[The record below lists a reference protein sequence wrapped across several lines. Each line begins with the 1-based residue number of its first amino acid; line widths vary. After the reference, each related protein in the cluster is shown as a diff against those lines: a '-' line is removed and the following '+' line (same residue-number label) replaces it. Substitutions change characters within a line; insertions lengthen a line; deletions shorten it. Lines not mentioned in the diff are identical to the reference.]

1 MFVDSCGIT
10 TPVVAIS
17 RNDDATS
24 SSCRAG
30 FFSHQRPRRGARALP
45 TPAIGRRDMATYVQ
59 GQNGTP
65 DAKTLARKAKTDS
78 AHQKAAQ
85 MSQQA
90 SARHA
95 FGKACG
101 LGDCKRLECIEA
113 LTDGLVSERPLPV
126 GAPVP
131 EPSRAVRN
139 QKFTS
144 SRRRRAIDATS
155 ARWRGGDRAVAEK
168 LLCKD
173 YGASD
178 GPIHGLI
185 STQVEGPGHV
195 REAQRDRRGRPRP
208 DEAACVADSTGP
220 EEAAR

>member
-1 MFVDSCGIT
+1 MFVDSCGIV

-17 RNDDATS
+17 RKDDATLG
-24 SSCRAG
+24 AG
-30 FFSHQRPRRGARALP
+30 PGFSAFYAARGSPRRLL
-45 TPAIGRRDMATYVQ
+45 DVKVMATYVQ

-78 AHQKAAQ
+78 ALTKAAQ

-101 LGDCKRLECIEA
+101 LRDCKRLECIEA
-113 LTDGLVSERPLPV
+113 LDDGLVSERRLPV

-144 SRRRRAIDATS
+144 SRRRHAIDARS
-155 ARWRGGDRAVAEK
+155 SRWRGGDRVVAENYFAK
-168 LLCKD
+168 
-173 YGASD
+173 SSV
-178 GPIHGLI
+178 PIHGLI
-185 STQVEGPGHV
+185 STQVGGPGHV
-195 REAQRDRRGRPRP
+195 REAQRDRRGRPR
-208 DEAACVADSTGP
+208 DEAARVADEPTGP

>member
-1 MFVDSCGIT
+1 LFSQLLRRSRKSVFVDSRVVT

-17 RNDDATS
+17 RKTTPS
-24 SSCRAG
+24 SYPGRVFQPKLAARAG
-30 FFSHQRPRRGARALP
+30 ARLP

-78 AHQKAAQ
+78 ALEKAAQ

-101 LGDCKRLECIEA
+101 LEDCKRVECIEA
-113 LTDGLVSERPLPV
+113 LSDGLVSKRRLPV

-144 SRRRRAIDATS
+144 SRRRHAIDARS
-155 ARWRGGDRAVAEK
+155 SRWRRGDRVVAEK
-168 LLCKD
+168 LPCKD
-173 YGASD
+173 YGPES
-178 GPIHGLI
+178 
-185 STQVEGPGHV
+185 QF
-195 REAQRDRRGRPRP
+195 
-208 DEAACVADSTGP
+208 TG
-220 EEAAR
+220 

>member
-1 MFVDSCGIT
+1 MFVDSCAIT

-17 RNDDATS
+17 RRDDATS
-24 SSCRAG
+24 SSCPGRVFQPKAA
-30 FFSHQRPRRGARALP
+30 RRGAARGFPPLL
-45 TPAIGRRDMATYVQ
+45 TKDMATYVQ

-65 DAKTLARKAKTDS
+65 DAKTLARKARTDS
-78 AHQKAAQ
+78 AHKKADQ

-101 LGDCKRLECIEA
+101 LRDCKRLDCIEA
-113 LTDGLVSERPLPV
+113 LQDGLVSERPLPV

-139 QKFTS
+139 QSSHS
-144 SRRRRAIDATS
+144 SRRRRTIDATS
-155 ARWRGGDRAVAEK
+155 ARWRGGDRVVAEK

-173 YGASD
+173 YVLSRI
-178 GPIHGLI
+178 PIHGLI

-195 REAQRDRRGRPRP
+195 RDAQRDRRGRPRP
-208 DEAACVADSTGP
+208 DEAASVADSTGP

>member
-1 MFVDSCGIT
+1 
-10 TPVVAIS
+10 
-17 RNDDATS
+17 
-24 SSCRAG
+24 
-30 FFSHQRPRRGARALP
+30 
-45 TPAIGRRDMATYVQ
+45 MATYVQ

-78 AHQKAAQ
+78 ALTKAAQ

-139 QKFTS
+139 QSSHS
-144 SRRRRAIDATS
+144 SRRRRTIDATS

-173 YGASD
+173 YVRSRI
-178 GPIHGLI
+178 PIHGLI

-195 REAQRDRRGRPRP
+195 RDAQCDRRGRPRP
-208 DEAACVADSTGP
+208 DEAARVADEPTGP

>member
-1 MFVDSCGIT
+1 
-10 TPVVAIS
+10 
-17 RNDDATS
+17 
-24 SSCRAG
+24 
-30 FFSHQRPRRGARALP
+30 
-45 TPAIGRRDMATYVQ
+45 MATYVQ

-65 DAKTLARKAKTDS
+65 DAKTLARQAKTDS
-78 AHQKAAQ
+78 ASKKAAQ

-101 LGDCKRLECIEA
+101 LRDCKRRECVEA
-113 LTDGLVSERPLPV
+113 LEDGHVSERPLPV

-144 SRRRRAIDATS
+144 SRRRHAIDARS
-155 ARWRGGDRAVAEK
+155 SRWRGGDRVVAENYFAK
-168 LLCKD
+168 
-173 YGASD
+173 SSV
-178 GPIHGLI
+178 PIHGLI

-195 REAQRDRRGRPRP
+195 RDAQRDRRGRPRP
-208 DEAACVADSTGP
+208 DEAASVADSTGP